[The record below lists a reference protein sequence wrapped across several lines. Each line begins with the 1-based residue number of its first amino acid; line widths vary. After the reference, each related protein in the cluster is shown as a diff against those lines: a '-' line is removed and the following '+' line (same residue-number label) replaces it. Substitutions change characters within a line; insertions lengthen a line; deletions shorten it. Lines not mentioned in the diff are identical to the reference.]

1 MGSVISIIGSAAASA
16 VAFSGTNYEFSKLSD
31 HGSVM
36 SEKRHDKAIEK
47 LQNDRYSWF
56 KERQQ
61 RLDFI
66 NERLQKERHAERTF
80 KNVDAGMHEYY
91 LASQHK
97 LKPLRKYP
105 VSSDYYHPSEK
116 QKNGEIAIILG
127 GLAITG
133 FVVYKYF

>member
-1 MGSVISIIGSAAASA
+1 MGGVISIIGGAAVSA

-31 HGSVM
+31 HGAD
-36 SEKRHDKAIEK
+36 ERKRHDRAIEK
-47 LQNDRYSWF
+47 LQNDRDSWF
-56 KERQQ
+56 KKRQQ

-80 KNVDAGMHEYY
+80 KAVDADMHEYY
-91 LASQHK
+91 LATQHK

-105 VSSDYYHPSEK
+105 VLSDYYHPSEK

>member
-1 MGSVISIIGSAAASA
+1 MGSVISIIGSAI
-16 VAFSGTNYEFSKLSD
+16 AFSGTNYAFSKLSD
-31 HGSVM
+31 HGTG
-36 SEKRHDKAIEK
+36 ERERHDKAIEK
-47 LQNDRYSWF
+47 LQKDRDSWF

-66 NERLQKERHAERTF
+66 NERLQKERHAEKTF

-91 LASQHK
+91 LATQHK

-133 FVVYKYF
+133 FVVYKYLEYFR

>member
-31 HGSVM
+31 HGSG
-36 SEKRHDKAIEK
+36 ERERHDKAIEK
-47 LQNDRYSWF
+47 LQNDRDSWF

-80 KNVDAGMHEYY
+80 KNVDAGMHKYY
-91 LASQHK
+91 LATQHK

-127 GLAITG
+127 SLTLTG
-133 FVVYKYF
+133 FVVYKYL

>member
-16 VAFSGTNYEFSKLSD
+16 VAFSSTNYEFSKLSD
-31 HGSVM
+31 HGTG
-36 SEKRHDKAIEK
+36 ERERHDKAIEK
-47 LQNDRYSWF
+47 LQKDRDSWF

-66 NERLQKERHAERTF
+66 NERLQKERHAEKTF
-80 KNVDAGMHEYY
+80 KDVDAGMHEYY
-91 LASQHK
+91 LATQHK

-133 FVVYKYF
+133 FVVYRYF

>member
-1 MGSVISIIGSAAASA
+1 MGPAISIIGGAIVSAK
-16 VAFSGTNYEFSKLSD
+16 AFSGTNYAFSMLSN
-31 HGSVM
+31 HGAD
-36 SEKRHDKAIEK
+36 ERKRHNRAIEK
-47 LQNDRYSWF
+47 LQKDRDSWF

-66 NERLQKERHAERTF
+66 NERLQKEKHAEKTF
-80 KNVDAGMHEYY
+80 KDVDDAMQEYY
-91 LASQHK
+91 LATQHK

-116 QKNGEIAIILG
+116 QKNGEIAFILG

-133 FVVYKYF
+133 FVVYKYL